1 MGNDVLRAAGL
12 VLELH
17 QLDTTLMDKK
27 TFHPQK
33 CWLYLITTTAGCGEK
48 SIKTHSNITST

>member
-27 TFHPQK
+27 KLFILK
-33 CWLYLITTTAGCGEK
+33 NAGFILSQQQQAVEK
-48 SIKTHSNITST
+48 NR

>member
-1 MGNDVLRAAGL
+1 MGNDVVGF

-27 TFHPQK
+27 KLFILKNAGFILSQQQK
-33 CWLYLITTTAGCGEK
+33 K
-48 SIKTHSNITST
+48 KKKNR